1 MAKGIRDTDY
11 LAISTRIRAM
21 ENGLLTRERMEQLLE
36 ARTDE
41 DTAKLLQ
48 ESGYPDLDS
57 TRPEAM
63 DAAIAAIR
71 EETFRDLADGA
82 PDTRYLDFFRVRYD
96 YHNAK
101 AAVKAL
107 ALGTNPETMFSGLGR
122 VPAVELLDAVRNGDT
137 DSLPGELGA
146 AVAEARDIL
155 ETTRDPQLS
164 DISLDRRMY
173 ADLRGIADDT
183 GSAFLQ
189 GYVRIMIDAENL
201 RALVRT
207 LRMGRNADFLKG
219 VLIDG
224 GELDTDSILS
234 VANGGS
240 LAELYAPTPLAGAA
254 ESGAEAVKGGSLTAF
269 EKLCDDA
276 VMDYLAGAQF
286 VPFGDAPLVAYLA
299 AKETEYT
306 NLRILLLGRAAGLS
320 ADVIRSRL
328 RAGYV

>member
-1 MAKGIRDTDY
+1 MAKAIRDTDY

-21 ENGLLTRERMEQLLE
+21 ENGLLSRERMEQLLE
-36 ARTDE
+36 ARTAE

-48 ESGYPDLDS
+48 ESGYPDLDAS
-57 TRPEAM
+57 RPEAM
-63 DAAIAAIR
+63 DAEIAAIR

-101 AAVKAL
+101 AAVKAA

-122 VPAVELLDAVRNGDT
+122 VPAAELLENPDD
-137 DSLPGELGA
+137 LPGELGA
-146 AVAEARDIL
+146 AVMEAKEIL

-164 DISLDRRMY
+164 DIALDRHMY
-173 ADLRGIADDT
+173 ADLRDIAADT

-189 GYVRIMIDAENL
+189 GYVRTMIDAENL

-219 VLIDG
+219 VLLDG
-224 GELDTDSILS
+224 GELDTDSVLS

-240 LAELYAPTPLAGAA
+240 MPELYAPTPLAAAA
-254 ESGAEAVKGGSLTAF
+254 ESGAEAVKGASLTAF

-276 VMDYLAGAQF
+276 VMDYLTGARF

-306 NLRILLLGRAAGLS
+306 NLRILLSGRAAGLS